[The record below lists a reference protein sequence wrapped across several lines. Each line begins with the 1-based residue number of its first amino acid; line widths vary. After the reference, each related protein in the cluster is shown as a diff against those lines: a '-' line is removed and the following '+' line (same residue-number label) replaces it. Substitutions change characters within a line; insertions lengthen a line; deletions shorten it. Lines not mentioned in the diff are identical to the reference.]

1 MFKQHLIIFV
11 AVVTMT
17 DVMVIQQSYAQA
29 NTPKSNIVNSV
40 YLTIKDQKF
49 GIKDSVITGTI
60 VNNSTYQIKLAQVYA
75 LLYNGNHLIT
85 VVSGLVDVTTLNPG
99 DNSAFVISL
108 LGLSSSATR
117 LCQVEYRHN
126 HCLNPFLVAGSLML
140 KMMEANPRSNSL
152 KQLRYE
158 VARDEERQN
167 SICCMWFC

>member
-1 MFKQHLIIFV
+1 MGAEKKNMFKQHLIIFV

-60 VNNSTYQIKLAQVYA
+60 VNNSTYQLKLAQVYA

-108 LGLSSSATR
+108 LGLSFERYT
-117 LCQVEYRHN
+117 
-126 HCLNPFLVAGSLML
+126 LMPGGIP
-140 KMMEANPRSNSL
+140 A
-152 KQLRYE
+152 
-158 VARDEERQN
+158 
-167 SICCMWFC
+167 

>member
-1 MFKQHLIIFV
+1 MAVSRAIIPSFVPVQPGIENQDEDNLLLPLIALIFHRDYAKYIHGEGKNMFKQHLIIFV

-99 DNSAFVISL
+99 DDSAFVVSL
-108 LGLSSSATR
+108 LGLSFERYT
-117 LCQVEYRHN
+117 
-126 HCLNPFLVAGSLML
+126 LMPGGIP
-140 KMMEANPRSNSL
+140 A
-152 KQLRYE
+152 
-158 VARDEERQN
+158 
-167 SICCMWFC
+167 